1 MIMSIFKCVLTLFW
15 TLPSKLK
22 WVKHYWIF
30 SKKVYHTFSGL
41 RTFTSFFSQWHPCG
55 IFFLSLNQEV
65 LIYSFPRSDQGGQ
78 SLKSSPPME
87 QPPFHPHPKSILT
100 VAQRESVT
108 DFDTRR
114 RQSLPSLAG
123 INFQTSN
130 LVSSAHSPSP
140 IRMKK
145 SKWPLWD

>member
-87 QPPFHPHPKSILT
+87 QPPLSSTPQVYFDSCAKGIRNRFWHPSSSKFTFLGGNKLPNIEPGVVCSL
-100 VAQRESVT
+100 S
-108 DFDTRR
+108 
-114 RQSLPSLAG
+114 QSH
-123 INFQTSN
+123 TYEK
-130 LVSSAHSPSP
+130 V
-140 IRMKK
+140 
-145 SKWPLWD
+145 